1 MFTEAISYTQIT
13 LFSVACRHKI
23 TSVSSKYKCWWAH
36 EMTDSPSVWHPH
48 LQIAQ
53 VEIYMW
59 WSAFSVSWG
68 CGIRGFSMALF
79 HSCKSRAGFWK
90 SDLDFPHCHS
100 FFSANVFLR
109 NLGNKWNKVMKQ
121 KYGGFLFFFP
131 KNEGNYG
138 EWVLELC
145 LPCEMCTHLRNAAV
159 CSVLPFSQ
167 MLCITSPSTCSSSF
181 FPQLLQP
188 IHEF

>member
-1 MFTEAISYTQIT
+1 MIWSVPAMFTEAISYTQIT

-59 WSAFSVSWG
+59 WFAFSVSWG
-68 CGIRGFSMALF
+68 CGIAGFSMALL
-79 HSCKSRAGFWK
+79 HSRKSRAGFWK

-100 FFSANVFLR
+100 FFFSKCLSKEF
-109 NLGNKWNKVMKQ
+109 GKQMKQ
-121 KYGGFLFFFP
+121 SHAAKIRWFFVFFFL
-131 KNEGNYG
+131 KMREIMVS
-138 EWVLELC
+138 EC
-145 LPCEMCTHLRNAAV
+145 
-159 CSVLPFSQ
+159 
-167 MLCITSPSTCSSSF
+167 
-181 FPQLLQP
+181 
-188 IHEF
+188 